1 MQAQN
6 ETGDNSGR
14 PTAKS
19 THRSSYLQWL
29 TPILPLTWIRLLPS
43 SSMVMKEGLWN
54 VVACWLPHCRV
65 HWGKAMTKT
74 VLQRSQDLL
83 PCKSTLLGI
92 HSVCDMLFLQS
103 PRLAMIAS
111 QRLTTP
117 TWSMWPSLVRSCCM
131 MDTWT
136 RQVGWDTEFASLESK
151 VTSLTC
157 RRLATFT
164 GLGIRR
170 PSVVK
175 SVALRKVAAH
185 TALLAH
191 VFVMLK
197 RLLPPHQNGY
207 KQWQSNFLGWDNL
220 LSSAIFAMIKEVQQI
235 FFKSDIWH
243 VVHLGFG
250 RSWVASVLQVCLPL
264 LPMPNLDEKWNY
276 LTEEYLDWCAAN
288 RKQAHISRITPY
300 LMSYGQQ
307 GGAMGCW
314 YKGALTTNFLHW
326 LVDFLG
332 KVPNDPDGHIMQCRC
347 ATYRLNSMF
356 SMLYKAGAFL
366 SEEECQFV
374 SEQGLRFLESYS
386 LLAHALFMQGRQQ
399 CFPLYPKLHTFHHIV
414 LEVRASGIRAKIA
427 LNPLIY
433 SCQMDEDC
441 IGRTARLS
449 RRVSIRQVSARSL
462 DRFLVASYTAFVKAG
477 LLQWKKHICW
487 IYLAASCSSGTRGR
501 RYRCI
506 MVSLN
511 VILYIP
517 SASLDNLVW
526 EYVGR
531 WRYQNMDEFQ
541 NLCLFKK
548 TYVFFFN
555 PKNRRFR
562 RQKVY
567 IL

>member
-43 SSMVMKEGLWN
+43 SSMVMKEGLYN

-92 HSVCDMLFLQS
+92 HSVRDMLFLQS

-207 KQWQSNFLGWDNL
+207 RQWQSNFLGWDNL
-220 LSSAIFAMIKEVQQI
+220 LSSAIFAMIKEIQQI
-235 FFKSDIWH
+235 F
-243 VVHLGFG
+243 
-250 RSWVASVLQVCLPL
+250 
-264 LPMPNLDEKWNY
+264 
-276 LTEEYLDWCAAN
+276 
-288 RKQAHISRITPY
+288 
-300 LMSYGQQ
+300 
-307 GGAMGCW
+307 
-314 YKGALTTNFLHW
+314 
-326 LVDFLG
+326 
-332 KVPNDPDGHIMQCRC
+332 
-347 ATYRLNSMF
+347 
-356 SMLYKAGAFL
+356 
-366 SEEECQFV
+366 
-374 SEQGLRFLESYS
+374 
-386 LLAHALFMQGRQQ
+386 
-399 CFPLYPKLHTFHHIV
+399 
-414 LEVRASGIRAKIA
+414 
-427 LNPLIY
+427 
-433 SCQMDEDC
+433 
-441 IGRTARLS
+441 
-449 RRVSIRQVSARSL
+449 
-462 DRFLVASYTAFVKAG
+462 
-477 LLQWKKHICW
+477 
-487 IYLAASCSSGTRGR
+487 
-501 RYRCI
+501 
-506 MVSLN
+506 
-511 VILYIP
+511 
-517 SASLDNLVW
+517 
-526 EYVGR
+526 
-531 WRYQNMDEFQ
+531 
-541 NLCLFKK
+541 
-548 TYVFFFN
+548 
-555 PKNRRFR
+555 
-562 RQKVY
+562 
-567 IL
+567 

>member
-92 HSVCDMLFLQS
+92 HSVRDMLFLQS

-136 RQVGWDTEFASLESK
+136 RQVGLRYRVCILGVKGDQPYLQK
-151 VTSLTC
+151 VGHFYRAWNTQAKRGEERGPPKGCCPYCLAGT
-157 RRLATFT
+157 RLCHAEEIATT
-164 GLGIRR
+164 TPKWLQTVAVKLPWVRQPAVIRHLCHDQGD
-170 PSVVK
+170 P
-175 SVALRKVAAH
+175 A
-185 TALLAH
+185 
-191 VFVMLK
+191 
-197 RLLPPHQNGY
+197 
-207 KQWQSNFLGWDNL
+207 D
-220 LSSAIFAMIKEVQQI
+220 

-307 GGAMGCW
+307 GGAMGSW
-314 YKGALTTNFLHW
+314 YKGALTTIFLHW

-366 SEEECQFV
+366 SEEESQFV

-386 LLAHALFMQGRQQ
+386 LLAHALFMQGKQQ

-414 LEVRASGIRAKIA
+414 LEVRASGIRAKTA

-477 LLQWKKHICW
+477 LLQWKKTH
-487 IYLAASCSSGTRGR
+487 LLDLSC
-501 RYRCI
+501 CI
-506 MVSLN
+506 MQLWN
-511 VILYIP
+511 
-517 SASLDNLVW
+517 A
-526 EYVGR
+526 R
-531 WRYQNMDEFQ
+531 
-541 NLCLFKK
+541 
-548 TYVFFFN
+548 T
-555 PKNRRFR
+555 
-562 RQKVY
+562 
-567 IL
+567 